1 MAGGRKG
8 EVEMNLF
15 PFMSVL
21 IALMGVMVF
30 FLIAIVSTR
39 VIGNAAAGSS
49 RSRDATIPARQHAE
63 LLGQVGRLTALVSQ
77 RRQECRQLRWECEQ
91 LREDV
96 ATRRNE
102 LEMGS
107 APGAGR
113 TGGVVLGEPEGVNMV
128 PDPKGR
134 PITKNPVFVEVQAEK
149 FLVHRQQ
156 AEYPAEQLADAN
168 SDLRKFLDSVDRARD
183 KEYLILLVHPGGIPA
198 YDRLRACLQENYA
211 KMVQYRNQRIQTTR
225 IDVGVEPFSPY
236 WEFIAREQGGSTK
249 KK

>member
-1 MAGGRKG
+1 MAGARRS

-39 VIGNAAAGSS
+39 AIGDAASDGSL
-49 RSRDATIPARQHAE
+49 SRDATIPARQHAE
-63 LLGQVGRLTALVSQ
+63 VVGQIGRLTALVSQ
-77 RRQECRQLRWECEQ
+77 RQQQCRQLREECEQ
-91 LREDV
+91 LREDI

-113 TGGVVLGEPEGVNMV
+113 TEGVVLGEPEGVNMV

-134 PITKNPVFVEVQAEK
+134 PVTKAPVFVEIQTEK
-149 FLVHRQQ
+149 FLVHREK

-168 SDLRKFLDSVDRARD
+168 SDLRKFLDSVDRACD

-198 YDRLRACLQENYA
+198 HDRLRACLVKDYGKTVPFEGQPTP
-211 KMVQYRNQRIQTTR
+211 TTR

-236 WEFIAREQGGSTK
+236 WSFIASQQGSSTK